1 MFFLHIISLHRY
13 RPSTR
18 EETYITRKAD
28 PIGMFLSAR
37 ATEDLEGVVVWLLFR
52 VLGLEV

>member
-1 MFFLHIISLHRY
+1 VIG
-13 RPSTR
+13 
-18 EETYITRKAD
+18 TYITREAD